1 MQQTPVGET
10 ALAKGFCSDMG
21 NRKYPCVYRRMKLHG
36 RGVHSEKGREM
47 GRR

>member
-21 NRKYPCVYRRMKLHG
+21 NRKYPSQCLQKN
-36 RGVHSEKGREM
+36 EATWKGCT
-47 GRR
+47 